1 MQWSFSLAGGWRRY
15 IMQENSLLFL
25 VPETSGEQS
34 GASSLMSSPLDA
46 LEASA
51 GSYNRKAG
59 NAAFL
64 HRVPEIAY

>member
-1 MQWSFSLAGGWRRY
+1 
-15 IMQENSLLFL
+15 MQENSLLFL

-34 GASSLMSSPLDA
+34 GASSLVSSPLDA

-51 GSYNRKAG
+51 GSCNGKAG
-59 NAAFL
+59 HAAFL

>member
-1 MQWSFSLAGGWRRY
+1 MEWSFSLAGERRRY

-25 VPETSGEQS
+25 VPEKSGEQS
-34 GASSLMSSPLDA
+34 GASSLVSSPLDA
-46 LEASA
+46 LEVSG

-64 HRVPEIAY
+64 H

>member
-1 MQWSFSLAGGWRRY
+1 
-15 IMQENSLLFL
+15 MQENLLLFL

-34 GASSLMSSPLDA
+34 GASSLVSSSLDV

-51 GSYNRKAG
+51 GSYDCKAG

-64 HRVPEIAY
+64 HQVPEIAY

>member
-15 IMQENSLLFL
+15 IMQENPLLFL
-25 VPETSGEQS
+25 VPGTSGEHS
-34 GASSLMSSPLDA
+34 GASSLVSSSLDA

-51 GSYNRKAG
+51 GSYNCKAG

-64 HRVPEIAY
+64 HQVPEIAY